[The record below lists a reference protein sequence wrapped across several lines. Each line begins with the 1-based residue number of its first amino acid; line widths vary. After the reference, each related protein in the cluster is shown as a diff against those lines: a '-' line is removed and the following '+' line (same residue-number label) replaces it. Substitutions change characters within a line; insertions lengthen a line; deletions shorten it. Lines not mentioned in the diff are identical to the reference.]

1 MCTYN
6 LHDHSRV
13 YTQISTIMQST
24 VTVNLRNKPIKNV
37 TGIAKTSTKKKRRSS
52 EANIFID
59 IKIARSSVNKVLII

>member
-24 VTVNLRNKPIKNV
+24 VTVNIRNKPIKNV
-37 TGIAKTSTKKKRRSS
+37 IGIAKTSIKKKRRSS

-59 IKIARSSVNKVLII
+59 IKIAQGAL